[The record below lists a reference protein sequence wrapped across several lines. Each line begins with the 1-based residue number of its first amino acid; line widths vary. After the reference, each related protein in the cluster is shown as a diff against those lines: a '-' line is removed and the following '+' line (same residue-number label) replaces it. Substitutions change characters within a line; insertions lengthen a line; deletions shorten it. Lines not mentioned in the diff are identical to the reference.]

1 MAKDTTTTEKK
12 PAAKKAPAK
21 KAAAP
26 KAAAPKKAPAEKKAD
41 GVEHLVLETTKGT
54 VVIKFRPDLAPN
66 HVARIS
72 ELAKSKFYDG
82 IVFHRVIDGF
92 MAQTGDPTGTG
103 MGGSGHKLKAEFNAE
118 PHVRGICSMARSQNP
133 DSGDSQFFICFD
145 NARFLDRQYTV
156 WGQVVEGM
164 ENVDKIKRGEPVRDP
179 DRIVT
184 ATVEL
189 R

>member
-92 MAQTGDPTGTG
+92 MG
-103 MGGSGHKLKAEFNAE
+103 L
-118 PHVRGICSMARSQNP
+118 V
-133 DSGDSQFFICFD
+133 
-145 NARFLDRQYTV
+145 
-156 WGQVVEGM
+156 
-164 ENVDKIKRGEPVRDP
+164 
-179 DRIVT
+179 
-184 ATVEL
+184 
-189 R
+189 